1 MPCDGKFLNRTISIM
16 EGAIMD
22 KPIKDATHLM
32 PIVGRAVKALY
43 GQAMQNIKILK
54 ADRFPLFKEPKEGWL
69 VHAEFNDDKYE
80 YAIQMDVQMVDGR
93 ITRSVEL
100 HRTPLQK

>member
-1 MPCDGKFLNRTISIM
+1 
-16 EGAIMD
+16 MD
-22 KPIKDATHLM
+22 KLVKDATQLK
-32 PIVGRAVKALY
+32 PIVERAVKALY

-80 YAIQMDVQMVDGR
+80 YTVQVDVQMADGR

-100 HRTPLQK
+100 HRTLLQK

>member
-1 MPCDGKFLNRTISIM
+1 MNEPIKNATEL
-16 EGAIMD
+16 
-22 KPIKDATHLM
+22 KPIVEK
-32 PIVGRAVKALY
+32 AVKALY

-54 ADRFPLFKEPKEGWL
+54 ADQFPLFKEPKQGWL

-80 YAIQMDVQMVDGR
+80 YSIQMDIQMADRR

-100 HRTPLQK
+100 HRILLQK